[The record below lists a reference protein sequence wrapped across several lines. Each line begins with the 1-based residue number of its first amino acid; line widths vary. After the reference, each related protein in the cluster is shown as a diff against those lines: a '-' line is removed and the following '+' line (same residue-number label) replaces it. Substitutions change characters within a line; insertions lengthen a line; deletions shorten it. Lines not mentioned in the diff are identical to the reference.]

1 MNKSNQNIINFWKN
15 NSGMLTKAIA
25 GLLLLLALYLL
36 AKIVWLWVDY
46 SQPKAAP
53 STNVRAI
60 KAPVK
65 NKVNV
70 DKLVQM
76 HLFGEANAVAEVEEE
91 VTGETNLSLKLIGV
105 YVDPEE
111 PQSSAIIRSGNNE
124 KVYWIGDNLEGVGS
138 SKVELRKV
146 EPLRVIIRNNG
157 RNETLTLLEQLNKDV
172 LASGDKK
179 NEELDDSNSKTIDK
193 RKDSQLARDLNDIRK
208 KLSQSPQSFNDLAK
222 FQVVTDNTGQV
233 SGFKVAPGKDPRL
246 FSRLGLRR
254 NDVVTSIN
262 GQSLNSQAYWTLLDQ
277 MQTAESLDIT
287 VERNGR
293 PVRLL
298 LNLGAADSNQPKE
311 ERKPDNRDLK
321 IQ

>member
-1 MNKSNQNIINFWKN
+1 MNKSNQNIINFWKS
-15 NSGMLTKAIA
+15 NSGMLTKAVA
-25 GLLLLLALYLL
+25 GLLLLLALYVL

-46 SQPKAAP
+46 SQPKTVT
-53 STNVRAI
+53 STNLRTI
-60 KAPVK
+60 KAPSK

-70 DKLVQM
+70 NKIVQM

-111 PQSSAIIRSGNNE
+111 PLSSAIIRSGNNE

-172 LASGDKK
+172 LASGEKK
-179 NEELDDSNSKTIDK
+179 DEEADSKTIDK

-298 LNLGAADSNQPKE
+298 LNLGTPDLNQPKE